1 MAFPPDIPQEVG
13 QQNSFTLVIRFSC
26 NIIAT
31 DFSLFGGVESLS
43 EGKPYADIPPRRT
56 AIVNPNNL
64 GEIYNGPPQD
74 PSDFLWVM
82 TEEPHRSRR
91 KAIMQAHPE
100 VCMPQLH
107 PASVLCHVF
116 N

>member
-1 MAFPPDIPQEVG
+1 MAPTPDIPQEVG
-13 QQNSFTLVIRFSC
+13 QQDSFTLFIKLSC
-26 NIIAT
+26 SIIST

-43 EGKPYADIPPRRT
+43 EGKPCADKSPRRT
-56 AIVNPNNL
+56 AIVNPDNL

-100 VCMPQLH
+100 VCCY
-107 PASVLCHVF
+107 V
-116 N
+116 